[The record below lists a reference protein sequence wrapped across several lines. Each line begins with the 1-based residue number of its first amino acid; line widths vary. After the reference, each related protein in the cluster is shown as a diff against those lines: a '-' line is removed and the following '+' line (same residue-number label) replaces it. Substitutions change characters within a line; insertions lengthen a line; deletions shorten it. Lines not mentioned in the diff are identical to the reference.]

1 MGLKLLKDFYRV
13 EGAQRCL
20 GFDRM
25 QVDPDTEDVYLLD
38 DRDAV
43 WKIND
48 WKRPTFVKIPLATAS
63 IAIDARNRRIHTRTL
78 RDGSS
83 SYSTGRVAR
92 FHLDRDD
99 YPPANYG
106 DTGTNRVTPKITYNW
121 CFSGNSDKGI
131 AVAPNG
137 NLAVVGDPRDGLR
150 IFAGSQ
156 TKVPWEATKIANLP
170 HNAGGV
176 RFDLA
181 GNLYVG
187 YVDKKPTTVPS
198 GFENDSHMAAMGRIH
213 KYAPTGS
220 LKSGNLFPEA
230 PSGPS
235 KTYDLLF
242 GSFETK
248 CVTRSPRFGVDGY
261 GRIYYPTNILPRV
274 TVIDNAGN
282 EILRFGT
289 YGNRDSMVGLP
300 GDRVPTKG
308 IPLAFPNSV
317 DATDNYVYVA
327 DMVNLRLLRL
337 KKTFE
342 AIALSE

>member
-1 MGLKLLKDFYRV
+1 
-13 EGAQRCL
+13 
-20 GFDRM
+20 
-25 QVDPDTEDVYLLD
+25 
-38 DRDAV
+38 
-43 WKIND
+43 
-48 WKRPTFVKIPLATAS
+48 
-63 IAIDARNRRIHTRTL
+63 
-78 RDGSS
+78 
-83 SYSTGRVAR
+83 VAR
-92 FHLDRDD
+92 FHLDQAD

-106 DTGTNRVTPKITYNW
+106 DTGTNRVTPQFFYNW
-121 CFSGNSDKGI
+121 CFVGNSDKGM

-137 NLAVVGDPRDGLR
+137 NLAVVGWGKDGLR
-150 IFAGSQ
+150 LFAGSK
-156 TKVPWEATKIANLP
+156 TKVPWEATQIANLP
-170 HNAGGV
+170 HNAGGA

-187 YVDKKPTTVPS
+187 YVDKKPTTIPS
-198 GFENDSHMAAMGRIH
+198 GFEDDRHMAAIGRIH

-220 LKSGNLFPEA
+220 LKSGNLFPKA

-235 KTYDLLF
+235 QTYDVLF
-242 GSFETK
+242 GAFETK
-248 CVTRSPRFGVDGY
+248 CITRSPRFGVDGY

-289 YGNRDSMVGLP
+289 YGNRDSMAGLP

-317 DATDNYVYVA
+317 DATDNYIYVA

-337 KKTFE
+337 RKNFKM
-342 AIALSE
+342 IASSQ